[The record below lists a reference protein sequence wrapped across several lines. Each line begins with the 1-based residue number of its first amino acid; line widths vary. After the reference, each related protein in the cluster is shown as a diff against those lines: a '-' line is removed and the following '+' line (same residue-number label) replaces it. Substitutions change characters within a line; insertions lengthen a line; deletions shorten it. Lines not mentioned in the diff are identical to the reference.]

1 MTDINYFLKPPSWRV
16 LRDGGPLL
24 AKILP
29 AKGSTIKIER
39 HAAGSPKIRVVAG
52 TKVLLK
58 DFKFQKGRLE
68 HTTLDPSFV
77 LIIEEVKSK
86 GKAGLTARVEQNRTV
101 KAPVKKL
108 PKEDITGTWGAEANP
123 GGGGGRG
130 GQVEEPYPLEPQP
143 QGNMTGTWGGDEP
156 MLVTR
161 EGRVS
166 GVYLPLEEPGGE
178 SDDLRREL

>member
-130 GQVEEPYPLEPQP
+130 GQVEPEPPQP
-143 QGNMTGTWGGDEP
+143 QGDTERPLPKEDISGTWGAEAN
-156 MLVTR
+156 
-161 EGRVS
+161 
-166 GVYLPLEEPGGE
+166 PGGGGGKQGDVEPE
-178 SDDLRREL
+178 S